1 MSRVFAGQ
9 SILGVRCLIS
19 PLSNY
24 DDIVA
29 QIEFTADEF
38 DLVRE
43 MLKAC
48 DEDPNNLGFS
58 ITLDSLKEKFGAD

>member
-1 MSRVFAGQ
+1 M
-9 SILGVRCLIS
+9 IL

-48 DEDPNNLGFS
+48 DEDPNSLGFS

>member
-9 SILGVRCLIS
+9 NILGVRCLIL